1 MSDILR
7 KILAA
12 KAHEVAVEL
21 FNVPLPE
28 IRAEAEKAEAPRD
41 FVAAIRNKIAAGQPA
56 VIAEIKKASPSKG
69 VIRADFHPVD
79 IARSYAQHGAACLS
93 VLTDEQFFQGSE
105 EYLKQAR
112 AACDL
117 PVLRKDFIVDEYQ
130 IYQSRAMG
138 ADAILLIASAL
149 MLSQMRAFEALANQL
164 GMAVLVEVHDS
175 RELDMA
181 LQLKTPLIGINNRNL
196 RTFEVSLQTT
206 LDLLPR
212 IPQDRIVVTESGI
225 FNAADVKLMRDHQVS
240 TFLVGEA
247 FMRADEPGVELARL
261 FT

>member
-225 FNAADVKLMRDHQVS
+225 FNAADVKLMRDHQVN